1 MSIPFI
7 GNVGFTEISSAGSLT
22 SAASSRIALPIQLFK
37 LTSSISGQL
46 TLTENSNHKK
56 VIIDTNGNN
65 IINSSGSP
73 LNVDCPSGVAV
84 ELQGSGNV
92 QSTLKT
98 FTSAVSSTSNTGT
111 TTISDAG
118 NSTLAVT
125 TNHTFTEQLLDT
137 TRSQVADGDGT
148 FSGGGAAFRD
158 QTTTVKRPQDSSNST
173 RPVNPTYYTTSFATT
188 FGGFG
193 LDNINRSDF
202 GMSFTHAFLEDGTP
216 ISGAIVGPSG
226 ASTFDGVSAD
236 QPDTNTTHTVGSDTY
251 RYMQWNSALVGVNN
265 GNTGTMGIAMYIDVN
280 TGKAVVEIILGS
292 GGRAAFNQ
300 IKNVDVFTTSTGRK
314 FTFTNNTSHTI
325 TLSGGDPYSSTSVSA
340 SGTGVVNRDST
351 DGSFSITGTFPS
363 TNDAGAPLSSVGLN
377 ETSST
382 SVNVDNHTGTNSVKA
397 F

>member
-1 MSIPFI
+1 MSIPLI

-22 SAASSRIALPIQLFK
+22 TAASTKIGLPIQLFK

-73 LNVDCPSGVAV
+73 LNVDCPSGVPV
-84 ELQGSGNV
+84 ELKGSGNV
-92 QSTLKT
+92 QSTVKT
-98 FTSAVSSTSNTGT
+98 FTSAVTDTSNTGT
-111 TTISDAG
+111 TTIAEAG

-125 TNHTFTEQLLDT
+125 TNHTFTEQVRDDN
-137 TRSQVADGDGT
+137 RNSGSGASFGDG
-148 FSGGGAAFRD
+148 F
-158 QTTTVKRPQDSSNST
+158 TTVVSPVTGSNTSLLVNESYYSSSI
-173 RPVNPTYYTTSFATT
+173 TTD
-188 FGGFG
+188 FGGVG

-226 ASTFDGVSAD
+226 PSTFDGVSAQ
-236 QPDTNTTHTVGSDTY
+236 QPTTNTTHSHAGSTY
-251 RYMQWNSALVGVNN
+251 RFMGWNAALVGVNN
-265 GNTGTMGIAMYIDVN
+265 GNSGTFAINIFINSSNGA
-280 TGKAVVEIILGS
+280 AVVAII
-292 GGRAAFNQ
+292 GGRGAFNQ

-325 TLSGGDPYSSTSVSA
+325 TLSGSDPYSSTSVSA

-351 DGSFSITGTFPS
+351 DGSFSITGTFPD
-363 TNDAGAPLSSVGLN
+363 TNDAGAPLSSLGLN

-382 SVNVDNHTGTNSVKA
+382 TVNVDNHTGTNSVKA